1 MKKRVGL
8 SIAALSVLA
17 VASAGFASYRSSY
30 STPYAT
36 PVVEALAAGDD
47 GTFDGLLRL
56 AETSPRS
63 STVKVL
69 WTHGM
74 CTHPPSW
81 VDSRMRRLVE
91 AVGGTA
97 ETVSVRAIG
106 SHGASMRT
114 DRISTQ
120 GKTIEVKF
128 LSWSPLTA
136 PYKAA
141 LDYDSSALH
150 GGGVRATLNRELKGG
165 LVNDCLTDV
174 VVYGG
179 PNGFDIRQAMNE
191 AVCEALGGR
200 FDGTECDVPAGASPE
215 ALALVTE
222 SLGSK
227 LLCDAVLHI
236 WNAANNS
243 SDKTAVRR
251 LATSLAAAKV
261 MYMLSNQVPL
271 LDFGRFGGDG
281 QDPGDGVGAAEDA
294 YQRRRRVQPAVAGPA
309 SGAAGDRAH
318 DRGCVFRSQRSPEL
332 PDHSGSSCRRPEG
345 IPRHQRSGIER
356 RHLLRLSGTSRHG
369 TLRLSL
375 ESPCLRHAGAGIS
388 GRKAIAFSVRHVERD
403 VPRLYLERGLE
414 SRESDSA
421 SG

>member
-1 MKKRVGL
+1 VKKVGW
-8 SIAALSVLA
+8 SIAALCVLI
-17 VASAGFASYRSSY
+17 VASAGFTSYQRSY

-36 PVVEALAAGDD
+36 PVVEALADGDA
-47 GTFDGLLRL
+47 GTFDGLLNL

-74 CTHPPSW
+74 CTHPPTW
-81 VDSRMRRLVE
+81 IDDRMRRLVE

-97 ETVSVRAIG
+97 ETVNVRPVG
-106 SHGASMRT
+106 SHGASLRT
-114 DRISTQ
+114 ERISTQ
-120 GKTIEVKF
+120 GKTIEVMF

-136 PYKAA
+136 SYKAA
-141 LDYDSSALH
+141 LAYDGSTID
-150 GGGVRATLNRELKGG
+150 GGGVRATLNRQLKVG

-179 PNGFDIRQAMNE
+179 PNGNNIRQAMNE
-191 AVCEALGGR
+191 AVCDALGGR
-200 FDGTECDVPAGASPE
+200 YDGNECDVPAGSSPA

-251 LATSLAAAKV
+251 LANSLMAAKV

-271 LDFGRFGGDG
+271 LDAAGSVALDKTLVPEPASAPAKVHTSAGDVFGLLSQVRRLALPAKGPMTVVAFS
-281 QDPGDGVGAAEDA
+281 DPNDLLSYRIVPAHLAEDLKEF
-294 YQRRRRVQPAVAGPA
+294 RVINVLVSNDTTYFG
-309 SGAAGDRAH
+309 
-318 DRGCVFRSQRSPEL
+318 
-332 PDHSGSSCRRPEG
+332 
-345 IPRHQRSGIER
+345 
-356 RHLLRLSGTSRHG
+356 
-369 TLRLSL
+369 
-375 ESPCLRHAGAGIS
+375 
-388 GRKAIAFSVRHVERD
+388 
-403 VPRLYLERGLE
+403 YLERPDTAHCGYPWNPHVFGMLARGYQTGKPLPSISGLSGGTCPDYIWIE
-414 SRESDSA
+414 GSRA
-421 SG
+421 RK

>member
-81 VDSRMRRLVE
+81 IDSRMRRLVE

-114 DRISTQ
+114 ERISTQ

-141 LDYDSSALH
+141 LDYDSSAIH

-271 LDFGRFGGDG
+271 LDSAGSVAMDRTLVTGSVPPKMRTSAGDVFSLLSRARRQALPATG
-281 QDPGDGVGAAEDA
+281 PMTVVAFSDPNDLLSYRIIPDHLAEDLKEF
-294 YQRRRRVQPAVAGPA
+294 RVINVLVSNDATYFG
-309 SGAAGDRAH
+309 
-318 DRGCVFRSQRSPEL
+318 
-332 PDHSGSSCRRPEG
+332 
-345 IPRHQRSGIER
+345 
-356 RHLLRLSGTSRHG
+356 
-369 TLRLSL
+369 
-375 ESPCLRHAGAGIS
+375 
-388 GRKAIAFSVRHVERD
+388 
-403 VPRLYLERGLE
+403 YLERPDMAHCGYPWNPRVFGMLARGYQAGKPLPSVSGMSSGTCPDYIWSE
-414 SRESDSA
+414 GSRVRK
-421 SG
+421 

>member
-1 MKKRVGL
+1 VKKSVGW
-8 SIAALSVLA
+8 SIAALCILA
-17 VASAGFASYRSSY
+17 VAFAGVTSYQSSY

-36 PVVEALAAGDD
+36 PVVQALAAGDD
-47 GTFDGLLRL
+47 GSFDGLLKL
-56 AETSPRS
+56 AETSPRA

-74 CTHPPSW
+74 CTHPPGW
-81 VDSRMRRLVE
+81 VDGRMQRLVD

-97 ETVSVRAIG
+97 ETVSVRAVG
-106 SHGASMRT
+106 NRGASLRT
-114 DRISTQ
+114 ERISTG

-141 LDYDSSALH
+141 LAYDGSTIDW
-150 GGGVRATLNRELKGG
+150 GGVRATLNRELKNG

-179 PNGFDIRQAMNE
+179 PNGNDIRQAMNE

-200 FDGTECDVPAGASPE
+200 FDGNECDVPVGASPA

-236 WNAANNS
+236 WDAANNS

-271 LDFGRFGGDG
+271 LDAAGSLAMDRTLER
-281 QDPGDGVGAAEDA
+281 GAAPPKM
-294 YQRRRRVQPAVAGPA
+294 RT
-309 SGAAGDRAH
+309 SAGDVFGLLSRARRQALPSTGPMTVVAFS
-318 DRGCVFRSQRSPEL
+318 DPNDLLSYRIV
-332 PDHSGSSCRRPEG
+332 PDHLAEDLKEFRVINVLVSNDATYFG
-345 IPRHQRSGIER
+345 
-356 RHLLRLSGTSRHG
+356 
-369 TLRLSL
+369 
-375 ESPCLRHAGAGIS
+375 
-388 GRKAIAFSVRHVERD
+388 
-403 VPRLYLERGLE
+403 YLERPDTAHCGYPGNPNVFGMLAKGYQAGKPLPSVSGLLGGTCFE
-414 SRESDSA
+414 YLLTDGSRLRK
-421 SG
+421 